1 MEIFIISFVALMA
14 SFLTLFSGFGLG
26 TLLMPFVAIFLPIDV
41 AIAMTAIVHFANNIF
56 KVGLLGK
63 EANKM
68 VLIKFGIPAVIFA
81 FIGALFLEYLMRASF
96 VFTYELFGL
105 SATIVPIKFVV
116 GIVIVVFVI
125 LELLPKFASM
135 SVDTKYLPLGGAI
148 SGFFGGLSGHQGA
161 FRSMF
166 LIKIGLSKEA
176 FVASGVM
183 VAVMVDSSR
192 LLVYGST
199 IGSNA
204 VSIDWIVVLSATI
217 SAFVGSYFGA
227 KILKKITIEFIRYI
241 ISGLLLLIGVLMM
254 GGIL

>member
-1 MEIFIISFVALMA
+1 MEIFVISFVALIA

-26 TLLMPFVAIFLPIDV
+26 TLLMPFVALFLPIDV

-56 KVGLLGK
+56 KVGLLGR
-63 EANKM
+63 EADKT
-68 VLIKFGIPAVIFA
+68 VLLKFGIPAVVFA

-96 VFTYELFGL
+96 AFEYELFGL
-105 SATIVPIKFVV
+105 SATVIPIKFVV

-135 SVDTKYLPLGGAI
+135 SVDKKYLPIGGMI

-192 LLVYGST
+192 LLVYGNT

-204 VSIDWIVVLSATI
+204 VSIDWIVVISATI

-227 KILKKITIEFIRYI
+227 KILKKITVEFIRYI
-241 ISGLLLLIGVLMM
+241 VSILLLLIGLLMI

>member
-1 MEIFIISFVALMA
+1 MEIFIISFVALIA

-26 TLLMPFVAIFLPIDV
+26 TLLMPFVALFLPIDV
-41 AIAMTAIVHFANNIF
+41 AIAITAIVHFANNLF

-63 EANKM
+63 EADKR
-68 VLIKFGIPAVIFA
+68 VLLKFGIPAVVFA
-81 FIGALFLEYLMRASF
+81 FIGALFLEYLMRVSF
-96 VFTYELFGL
+96 VFKYELFGL
-105 SATIVPIKFVV
+105 NATIMPIKFIV

-135 SVDTKYLPLGGAI
+135 SVDKKYLPLGGVI

-192 LLVYGST
+192 LLVYGNT
-199 IGSNA
+199 IGSNT
-204 VSIDWIVVLSATI
+204 VSIDWIVVVSATI

-227 KILKKITIEFIRYI
+227 KILKKITVEFIRYI
-241 ISGLLLLIGVLMM
+241 VSVLLLLIGLLMIA
-254 GGIL
+254 GIL